1 MRSSSSCNRYC
12 APGDRLLAD
21 SPASAILAYKFR
33 CCFPQL
39 ERFLSADGTPR
50 RIVGLVRKHD
60 DVEGEGSP
68 DGMRRRMA
76 LDQVDVAAFSVP
88 RMLAEFRTLNLYEA
102 DKLEDTPSE

>member
-88 RMLAEFRTLNLYEA
+88 RMLAESGL
-102 DKLEDTPSE
+102 